1 MRMNWLTCPK
11 CTGETPERLEPS
23 REPEPARHRASEPA
37 PSREPEPARYRA
49 PEPAPSREPEP
60 VRYHAP
66 EPAPLREPE
75 PVRYRAPEPAPSRE
89 PESAAAARWVL
100 VGIEGAVKGRRIE
113 LAGERIKLGKAPE
126 AEDGARIEVLDDPY
140 MSREHMVIER
150 RGGGWHL
157 RDVGSRNGTAVNEER
172 VDEHTLQHGDV
183 IRAGQLALRVEVGSG
198 V

>member
-1 MRMNWLTCPK
+1 MYPFVRHRVIKHCPDGHVMRMDWLTCPK
-11 CTGETPERLEPS
+11 CTGESPERMEPR
-23 REPEPARHRASEPA
+23 REPESA
-37 PSREPEPARYRA
+37 PSREPAPAHRRA
-49 PEPAPSREPEP
+49 D
-60 VRYHAP
+60 
-66 EPAPLREPE
+66 
-75 PVRYRAPEPAPSRE
+75 
-89 PESAAAARWVL
+89 ARWVL

-113 LAGERIKLGKAPE
+113 LSGERIKLGKAPA

-150 RGGGWHL
+150 RDDGWHL

-198 V
+198 A